1 MIWEGWHD
9 MAEVD
14 RQFIKVSEQISEL
27 KAEIGRLKNEIAL
40 LREAVERARIEN
52 TTSIPFRGTIS

>member
-1 MIWEGWHD
+1 

-27 KAEIGRLKNEIAL
+27 KAEIWRLKNEIAL
-40 LREAVERARIEN
+40 LREAVERQRMRE
-52 TTSIPFRGTIS
+52 IPFKGTIS

>member
-1 MIWEGWHD
+1 

-14 RQFIKVSEQISEL
+14 RKFIKVSEQISEL
-27 KAEIGRLKNEIAL
+27 KAEIGRLKSEIAL
-40 LREAVERARIEN
+40 LREMVEQRQSER

>member
-1 MIWEGWHD
+1 

-40 LREAVERARIEN
+40 LREAVERARIER
-52 TTSIPFRGTIS
+52 TASIPFRGTIS

>member
-1 MIWEGWHD
+1 

-40 LREAVERARIEN
+40 LREAVQRQSLKE
-52 TTSIPFRGTIS
+52 IPFKGTIS

>member
-1 MIWEGWHD
+1 

-27 KAEIGRLKNEIAL
+27 KAEIGRLKNEITL
-40 LREAVERARIEN
+40 LREMVERGRSER